1 MLPPERK
8 KTVRRDA
15 KEIYKGLHKPY
26 IKGTPLDNLFSDLE
40 QKLEGSIDEITF
52 DQLVSNF
59 LPQSTNV
66 FNDRYFLTET
76 LFNQL
81 LEIQRLSMMEAS
93 TNKKDLITISLH
105 DIKTFS
111 KVVNILI
118 IHSIYPVLNVF
129 KVGIPLGKR
138 RLKDF
143 NKPIKIANLMREID
157 ESNESKTPDNDK
169 FLMIQNLATLI
180 YDKFYEIFNKESDV
194 KTLLTKGTGYS
205 DFLTISILLITCPYF
220 QNSTKYA
227 SDFGIIMNLPSTFE
241 LFQTF
246 SLYLS
251 SPSAPYFKKFVL
263 DKLNTLHYD
272 APRKDGLLT
281 LIEFVLGLREHEEIN
296 IGKFNNV
303 ASIVLKKPA
312 SIPTV
317 EYFTN
322 IGNQSYDLLVNINRP
337 YITSCVGHIIETLW
351 RKNKLIVQDFFFKRI
366 WTNLNPET
374 EVNGTFT
381 SEKDLN
387 NSVNVLISLIK
398 KDLSPE
404 ITQFLFKP
412 ILLSLWGYYVFLKS
426 LDKSTDVIV
435 NIFVSYFVTVKNNE
449 DFDSDLFG
457 LDRICKNLI
466 FEDSNWE
473 FSLGVNGLPQIS
485 KKEVIL
491 ESKEN
496 KINNFIMKLDRS
508 CKVFL
513 DLLKE
518 LDDSYVVGI
527 FKTLLKRWLRIDGS
541 DLIDDENPFFVLID
555 LRLIES
561 IGNEFKEDIAK
572 TPIEMLQ
579 IVNDFLK
586 AQGNTSKKSLNKLK
600 IEEPDSDDDSDD
612 EETDVNVQALPILFE
627 LLSAILTEIDDDIS
641 SDIKPVLQLIVTN
654 LDNFIKSDNAIIKS
668 NINAC
673 TSLSDRIKS
682 MLSGTITTSNKQDN
696 DSKVLKRAIT
706 NLNDPL
712 VPIRA
717 HGLYLLRQLIETNS
731 KVISLDFV
739 IELHLNQLKDP
750 EPFIYLNVIKGLIS
764 LTTLDVS
771 TVGKLLSIYVEE
783 SDVKYDL
790 DERLKI
796 GEVLIN
802 FIQNSNELFTGTM
815 ADNLINGMVSMIRRH
830 EDESKNQDNRIRM
843 SSMSILGIC
852 CKVNPLTV
860 GKFVGDILDCAFGI
874 LQLETDKD
882 SNIMR
887 RSAVVL
893 INDLTFGCIDGDIEI
908 PIESQTK
915 IVTVLQY
922 IFDNDNDLLTREQAK
937 TVLDDIKAVT
947 LT

>member
-8 KTVRRDA
+8 KTVKRDA

-26 IKGTPLDNLFSDLE
+26 IKGTPLDNLFLDLE
-40 QKLEGSIDEITF
+40 NKLEGSIDEITF
-52 DQLVSNF
+52 DKLVSNF
-59 LPQSTNV
+59 LPQSTDV
-66 FNDRYFLTET
+66 FNDRYLLTEK
-76 LFNQL
+76 LFDQL
-81 LEIQRLSMMEAS
+81 LEIQRLSMIES
-93 TNKKDLITISLH
+93 SNNKKDLITISLH

-111 KVVNILI
+111 KIVNILI
-118 IHSIYPVLNVF
+118 IHSIYPILNVF

-143 NKPIKIANLMREID
+143 NKPIKIANLMKEID
-157 ESNESKTPDNDK
+157 KSDDEK
-169 FLMIQNLATLI
+169 FIMIQKLTTLI

-220 QNSTKYA
+220 QNTSAY
-227 SDFGIIMNLPSTFE
+227 SRDFDIIMGLPSTFE

-251 SPSAPYFKKFVL
+251 SPSTSYFKKFVL
-263 DKLNTLHYD
+263 EKLNTLHYN
-272 APRKDGLLT
+272 APKKDGLLT

-296 IGKFNNV
+296 IEKFNNV
-303 ASIVLKKPA
+303 ASIVLKKPP

-322 IGNQSYDLLVNINRP
+322 IGNQSYELLVNINRP

-351 RKNKLIVQDFFFKRI
+351 SKNKLIVQDFFFKRI
-366 WTNLNPET
+366 WNNLNPET
-374 EVNGTFT
+374 VT

-387 NSVNVLISLIK
+387 NTINVLISLIK
-398 KDLSPE
+398 KDLSPDL
-404 ITQFLFKP
+404 TQFLFKP

-426 LDKSTDVIV
+426 VDKSTDVIV
-435 NIFVSYFVTVKNNE
+435 NILVSYFVTVKNN
-449 DFDSDLFG
+449 DDIDNDLFG
-457 LDRICKNLI
+457 LDRIAKNVI
-466 FEDSNWE
+466 FENPSWE
-473 FSLGVNGLPQIS
+473 FSLGINGLPQIS
-485 KKEVIL
+485 KKDVKI

-496 KINNFIMKLDRS
+496 KINNFIMSLDKS
-508 CKVFL
+508 CQVFI

-518 LDDSYVVGI
+518 LDDEYVLGI
-527 FKTLLKRWLRIDGS
+527 FKLLLKRWLRIDGS

-572 TPIEMLQ
+572 TPIDMLH

-586 AQGNTSKKSLNKLK
+586 AQVKGSASTEKSINNLKL
-600 IEEPDSDDDSDD
+600 EEPDSDDDSDD
-612 EETDVNVQALPILFE
+612 EETDVNIQALPILFE
-627 LLSAILTEIDDDIS
+627 LLSAILTEIDEDIS
-641 SDIKPVLQLIVTN
+641 SAIKPVLEQIVTN
-654 LDNFIKSDNAIIKS
+654 LDNLIKSDNVVIKNNLS
-668 NINAC
+668 VC
-673 TSLSDRIKS
+673 TSLRDRIKS
-682 MLSGTITTSNKQDN
+682 MLSGNIITTNKQDN

-706 NLNDPL
+706 SLNDPL

-717 HGLYLLRQLIETNS
+717 HGLYLLRQLIETDS

-764 LTTLDVS
+764 LTSLDIS
-771 TVGKLLSIYVEE
+771 TVSKLLSIYVDEG
-783 SDVKYDL
+783 DIKYDL

-802 FIQNSNELFTGTM
+802 FIQNSNELFTGTI
-815 ADNLINGMVSMIRRH
+815 ADNVINGMISMIRRH
-830 EDESKNQDNRIRM
+830 EDETKNQDNRIRM

-860 GKFVGDILDCAFGI
+860 VKFHGDILDCAFGI

-893 INDLTFGCIDGDIEI
+893 INDLIIGCLNGDT
-908 PIESQTK
+908 PLTPQDQTK
-915 IVTVLQY
+915 ITTVLQY

-937 TVLDDIKAVT
+937 TVLEDIRD
-947 LT
+947 L